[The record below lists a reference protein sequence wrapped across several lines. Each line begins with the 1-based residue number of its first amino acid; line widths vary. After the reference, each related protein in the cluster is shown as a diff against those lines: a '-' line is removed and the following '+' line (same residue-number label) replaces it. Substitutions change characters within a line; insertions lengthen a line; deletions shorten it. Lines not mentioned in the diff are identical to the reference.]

1 MKCVLR
7 NIPKFLP
14 YKTSFQVN
22 GVKEESIETVKDEVK
37 TSADDEE
44 EDQS

>member
-1 MKCVLR
+1 MKCVFR

-22 GVKEESIETVKDEVK
+22 GVKEESVEKVEEEAK
-37 TSADDEE
+37 TSAEQEDE
-44 EDQS
+44 S